1 MENGIIRVAIGGQGR
16 SGYSIHARHL
26 EKDYGRYQIVA
37 VADQIPERR
46 KDARNQFGA
55 RTYKDWTTMIAAGEF
70 DLFVNALPSPLH
82 TPATIAALNAGAHVL
97 CEKPMAKNLQEFD
110 RMVAAAKRNNRV
122 LAPFQNNRPQPF
134 FEKMCEIIDSGV
146 LGKIVYIRSVWGGF
160 ARRWDWQTWQDNLG
174 GSLYNTGPH
183 GLDQSLKLFGFNR
196 TPKVFCRMD
205 SNNAFGADAE
215 DHCTVTLY
223 DPKREAPQIDMIISA
238 YMAYSQ
244 GDMYNVC
251 GTYGGLTGGATEL
264 KWRYFNPKRAPKQKM
279 WNWSVDRK
287 YTSEDLPWKEGRWT
301 LEDEKAKS
309 KDAVG
314 YTLRSFASGPARIYA
329 NLHEVLT
336 GDGKLEITLPEV
348 RKQIAVIAEC
358 HKQNKLPRR
367 EKTVG
372 VEAEPTETAAAKPK
386 TKASAKKAPAKAKA
400 AAKKAPAKA
409 KAAAE
414 KAPAKAEAS
423 AKKAPAKAK
432 AAAKKAPAKA
442 KAAAEKAP
450 AKAKAKKK

>member
-16 SGYSIHARHL
+16 SGYNIHARHL
-26 EKDYGRYQIVA
+26 EKDYERYRIVA

-55 RTYKDWTTMIAAGEF
+55 RTYKDWKTMIEAGEF

-134 FEKMCEIIDSGV
+134 FEKMCEVIDSGV

-160 ARRWDWQTWQDNLG
+160 ARRWDWQTWQENLG

-264 KWRYFNPKRAPKQKM
+264 KWRYFNPKKAPKQKM
-279 WNWSVDRK
+279 WNWSVDRQ
-287 YTSEDLPWKEGRWT
+287 YTREELPWQEGHWT

-314 YTLRSFASGPARIYA
+314 YTLRSFATGPARIYA

-336 GDGKLEITLPEV
+336 ANGKLDITLDQV

-358 HKQNKLPRR
+358 HKQNKLPRSSKGPS
-367 EKTVG
+367 E
-372 VEAEPTETAAAKPK
+372 VEAAVETAKPKSKAAAK
-386 TKASAKKAPAKAKA
+386 KASAKKAPAEKS
-400 AAKKAPAKA
+400 AAKKAPAKKAPAEKSGA
-409 KAAAE
+409 KKAPVK
-414 KAPAKAEAS
+414 KAPAKKAAV
-423 AKKAPAKAK
+423 KKAPAKAS
-432 AAAKKAPAKA
+432 AK
-442 KAAAEKAP
+442 
-450 AKAKAKKK
+450 KAKAKKK